1 MWIQGCRLDKCL
13 ILKPPQWKEMTW
25 LAKSAEAIN
34 LSAGRM
40 SPSIETPMLVNS

>member
-1 MWIQGCRLDKCL
+1 MPNIKAAAMERND
-13 ILKPPQWKEMTW
+13 